1 MLRLVISY
9 HLLLLGVITPF
20 CSRALQCAIKILRL
34 NFYGNFVCC
43 FFYVC
48 IIGMNWP
55 LGITFFVFYKFG
67 YVVYSFLFD
76 YRKSLFFFLYFC
88 CDLIF
93 SSSDELFGFYEFLF
107 FLIFLMLIYSFI
119 CGDQIRCSVS
129 FLVSY
134 IGLYLLIQSML
145 EGNNFLVL
153 GHPAS

>member
-20 CSRALQCAIKILRL
+20 CSRTLQCAIKILRL

-55 LGITFFVFYKFG
+55 LGITFLCFISFVMLYIHFY
-67 YVVYSFLFD
+67 LITE
-76 YRKSLFFFLYFC
+76 SLYFFLYFC

-107 FLIFLMLIYSFI
+107 FLIFLMLIYSLSVV
-119 CGDQIRCSVS
+119 IR
-129 FLVSY
+129 
-134 IGLYLLIQSML
+134 
-145 EGNNFLVL
+145 
-153 GHPAS
+153 